1 MTHCHGLPY
10 VQACIE
16 VCPKNPTNF
25 NVDNVRVVK
34 LVGGGMH
41 GSSVVKGVVIKR
53 DTEGTVK
60 NIKDAKVAVFAQGI
74 DTSTTETKVSWA
86 AGGTCVTVWVVSA
99 ADKVVLRLVC
109 SSSSCEAEEDELLVH
124 CLC

>member
-1 MTHCHGLPY
+1 M
-10 VQACIE
+10 QACIE

-60 NIKDAKVAVFAQGI
+60 NIQDAKVAVFAQGI

-86 AGGTCVTVWVVSA
+86 AGRLCGTVCYA
-99 ADKVVLRLVC
+99 RGVLL
-109 SSSSCEAEEDELLVH
+109 AGWW
-124 CLC
+124 

>member
-1 MTHCHGLPY
+1 M
-10 VQACIE
+10 QACIE

-60 NIKDAKVAVFAQGI
+60 NVQDAKVAVFAQGI

-86 AGGTCVTVWVVSA
+86 AGGLCVVIWCVRE
-99 ADKVVLRLVC
+99 VLLAGWC
-109 SSSSCEAEEDELLVH
+109 
-124 CLC
+124 